1 MSNIE
6 KQVNYIQI
14 ALVILLILLC
24 MVSSIGYSSLHN
36 KYNLR
41 EAHSYIPRVGLDIAV

>member
-24 MVSSIGYSSLHN
+24 MVSSISYSILHDR
-36 KYNLR
+36 YNLR
-41 EAHSYIPRVGLDIAV
+41 AASSYIPKVGLDMPI